1 MLLLTSQYL
10 LCDAGTSF
18 HSGNIPDPILT
29 KEGRRKKKVPCLSD
43 RGICYFTERERVSS
57 KYSFLSITHFFLFFP
72 FAFFSCNALIFGKR
86 KADLLGVSQC
96 AVQSV
101 SRATCPGRMFWMRCR
116 NEIML
121 HRGREAM
128 IILLVVMQAGSQ

>member
-1 MLLLTSQYL
+1 MQAPRFTLAIYQTRFLQKKV
-10 LCDAGTSF
+10 D
-18 HSGNIPDPILT
+18 
-29 KEGRRKKKVPCLSD
+29 ERKKSLVYRIVEYVILQ
-43 RGICYFTERERVSS
+43 RERVSS